1 MRPIREESKKS
12 FNLNKRSFK
21 KINLNIK
28 NNMKMKLICNTK
40 KPGNLKN

>member
-1 MRPIREESKKS
+1 MRPIIREESKKS

-28 NNMKMKLICNTK
+28 NNMKMKLTAIQK
-40 KPGNLKN
+40 SLEI